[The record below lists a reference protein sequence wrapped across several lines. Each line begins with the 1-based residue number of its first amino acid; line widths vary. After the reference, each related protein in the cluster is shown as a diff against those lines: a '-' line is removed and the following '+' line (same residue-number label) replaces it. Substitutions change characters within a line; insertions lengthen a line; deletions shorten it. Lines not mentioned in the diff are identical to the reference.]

1 MKIELKIEQKGTKLE
16 LSNNN
21 GIKWCFSENIPRDAA
36 IATLVYSTLY
46 ANWSKM
52 MDYHNNFE
60 ITMEI
65 KTKD

>member
-1 MKIELKIEQKGTKLE
+1 MKIELKIKQKGTELE
-16 LSNNN
+16 LSNDK
-21 GIKWCFSENIPRDAA
+21 GVKWYFSRNIPRDAA

-52 MDYHNNFE
+52 VDYHDNFD
-60 ITMEI
+60 IIMEI